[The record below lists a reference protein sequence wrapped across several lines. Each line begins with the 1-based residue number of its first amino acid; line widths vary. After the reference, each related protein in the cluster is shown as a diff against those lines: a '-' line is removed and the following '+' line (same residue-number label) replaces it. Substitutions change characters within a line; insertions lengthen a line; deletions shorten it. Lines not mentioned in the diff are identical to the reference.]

1 MRWTISGV
9 LHFWNWF
16 VGKTGD
22 FVLFFFFGLQKF
34 EFIEICSHFAFSTH
48 NNKKQ
53 QKQKITASSTLYRCL
68 AIEA

>member
-9 LHFWNWF
+9 PHFWNWF

-22 FVLFFFFGLQKF
+22 FFFVCLQKF

-48 NNKKQ
+48 NNKKHSKNKKSPPQ
-53 QKQKITASSTLYRCL
+53 ALCTDV
-68 AIEA
+68 